1 MKYLVEIK
9 EIKDPR
15 LKKIEPLA
23 GLTNNSDIEADS
35 QLSDNLSA
43 LLENL
48 KISTFAIPFLSQL
61 RITSEKLRRSL
72 KLRIDFNKKQELR
85 NQEISVEND
94 TNMVT
99 GEISVQNDDSEAFVP
114 FDLSDTEEARKINPK
129 VITCTG
135 Q

>member
-15 LKKIEPLA
+15 LRKIEPLA

-43 LLENL
+43 LLENPQV
-48 KISTFAIPFLSQL
+48 STFAIPFLSQL
-61 RITSEKLRRSL
+61 RNTSEKLRRSL

-85 NQEISVEND
+85 NQEISVQND

-99 GEISVQNDDSEAFVP
+99 GKFLSEALIFGSTNP
-114 FDLSDTEEARKINPK
+114 QYDKRLFSDLP
-129 VITCTG
+129 V

>member
-15 LKKIEPLA
+15 LRKIEPLA

-43 LLENL
+43 LLENPQV
-48 KISTFAIPFLSQL
+48 STFAIPFLSQL
-61 RITSEKLRRSL
+61 RNTSEKLRRSL

-85 NQEISVEND
+85 NQEISVQND

-99 GEISVQNDDSEAFVP
+99 GKFLSEALIFGSTNP
-114 FDLSDTEEARKINPK
+114 QYDKRLFTDLP
-129 VITCTG
+129 V